1 MLSPEGLRAP
11 RRNARTHSKK
21 QIRAIADSMSRFG
34 VINPII
40 ADEHGCIVAGHAR
53 AEAAKLLGLRRVP
66 VIRVS
71 HLSEA
76 EIRAYML
83 ADNKLAEKAGWDR
96 ELLAIEFEEL
106 QMALPEFG
114 LDLDSTG
121 FEPGEI
127 DAIVHDFT
135 DGRVNPADVVPA

>member
-1 MLSPEGLRAP
+1 MAGEG
-11 RRNARTHSKK
+11 
-21 QIRAIADSMSRFG
+21 
-34 VINPII
+34 
-40 ADEHGCIVAGHAR
+40 C
-53 AEAAKLLGLRRVP
+53 
-66 VIRVS
+66 
-71 HLSEA
+71 EA

-83 ADNKLAEKAGWDR
+83 GDNKLAEKAGWDR

-135 DGRVNPADVVPA
+135 DGRVNPADVVPELDAAQIVARRCLLRRSPGRGQLSRRARGLSLPSSPKRH